1 MCCLYYIDE
10 AVEKDI
16 ERLVNDIDKNIKL
29 KTGDIHPT
37 DQAPVICKRN
47 QDLYATSM
55 KWGFMGRDQKPLINA
70 RAESALEKPTFS
82 DSVMHRRCIIPA
94 GKFYEWNRDKQ
105 KVTFRYRESPS
116 IYMAGFYRMDGN
128 EPRFVILTT
137 AANFPDAIVRSIHS
151 FKDSMESDIFSKW
164 FLIFR
169 NSGISSCV
177 ISPSAAMSIKR
188 SFSLDSVFKVES
200 ISRVIT
206 ESSFAATSGTY
217 SCPNGHSWEQ

>member
-10 AVEKDI
+10 AVERDI

-105 KVTFRYRESPS
+105 KAAFRYRESPS
-116 IYMAGFYRMDGN
+116 IYMAGFYR
-128 EPRFVILTT
+128 RFVILTT
-137 AANFPDAIVRSIHS
+137 VANASMRSVHDRMPLILGEKDIRLWIYEDAKTDV
-151 FKDSMESDIFSKW
+151 
-164 FLIFR
+164 FLKKA
-169 NSGISSCV
+169 
-177 ISPSAAMSIKR
+177 SPMLERQQEYEQMSL
-188 SFSLDSVFKVES
+188 F
-200 ISRVIT
+200 
-206 ESSFAATSGTY
+206 
-217 SCPNGHSWEQ
+217 

>member
-1 MCCLYYIDE
+1 ME
-10 AVEKDI
+10 RDI

-47 QDLYATSM
+47 QNLYATSM

-82 DSVMHRRCIIPA
+82 DSVMPRRCIIPA

-105 KVTFRYRESPS
+105 KATFRYRESPS

-137 AANFPDAIVRSIHS
+137 VANASMRSVHDRMPLILGEKDIRLWIYEDAKTDV
-151 FKDSMESDIFSKW
+151 
-164 FLIFR
+164 FLKKA
-169 NSGISSCV
+169 
-177 ISPSAAMSIKR
+177 SPMLERQQEYEQMSL
-188 SFSLDSVFKVES
+188 F
-200 ISRVIT
+200 
-206 ESSFAATSGTY
+206 
-217 SCPNGHSWEQ
+217 